1 MISFLRKNLGW
12 ATILILVLLPVARW
26 AVILPLNYRFFD
38 LSAAMTSL
46 GQIAGLV
53 GMAMFSVSLIL
64 GARLK
69 FLDKY
74 FCGLDKVYQ
83 NHHIIG
89 AISFCLILFHPI
101 FLVFRY
107 VQFSLHDAALFFLP
121 SENWARNFGIISLL
135 FMIVLI
141 VITFYIQLK
150 YQRWKLSHKF
160 MVFVFVFAI
169 LHSFYLA
176 SDISRDGI
184 LRIYILGL
192 AAIGLAAGFWRAF
205 ITGGLSKDF
214 DYEVVKLT
222 VLRPDIFAIEMSPK
236 DKAMEFE
243 SGQFIFV
250 SFASWGVS
258 AESHPFSIASAPD
271 AKNLGIVVKAL
282 GDFTGELKNLKVGD
296 KVSIEGPFGRFS
308 YKKAS
313 SKNQIWIAGGIGIT
327 PFLSMA
333 GDLKI
338 DDGYKADLYYGVNAP
353 EEAVFSDALSKI
365 SSANKNFKA
374 INWYSNESG
383 RLNGEIV
390 SELSGGLQDKD
401 IFLCGP
407 PMFMKS
413 LNEQFAKMGINKDR
427 IHWENFNFK

>member
-1 MISFLRKNLGW
+1 MISLLRKNIGW
-12 ATILILVLLPVARW
+12 LTVLFLSFFPVIRW

-38 LSAAMTSL
+38 LSATMTSL

-83 NHHIIG
+83 NHHIVG
-89 AISFCLILFHPI
+89 AVSFSLLLFHPL
-101 FLVFRY
+101 FLVVRHI
-107 VQFSLHDAALFFLP
+107 QISLRDAALFFMP
-121 SENWARNFGIISLL
+121 SRDLAVGYGITSLFL
-135 FMIVLI
+135 MIVLM
-141 VITFYIQLK
+141 VMTFYIQLK

-160 MVFVFVFAI
+160 LVLVFIFAV
-169 LHSFYLA
+169 LHSFYVA
-176 SDISRDGI
+176 SDISRDSI
-184 LRIYILGL
+184 LRVYILGL
-192 AAIGLAAGFWRAF
+192 VAIGLGAGFWRAF
-205 ITGGLSKDF
+205 LHKYFNQNF
-214 DYEVVKLT
+214 DYEIIKINALNSGI
-222 VLRPDIFAIEMSPK
+222 LEIEMAPK
-236 DKAMEFE
+236 DKKIKYEG
-243 SGQFIFV
+243 GQFIFV

-258 AESHPFSIASAPD
+258 AESHPFSISSSPAAE
-271 AKNLGIVVKAL
+271 NLRIAVKAL
-282 GDFTGELKNLKVGD
+282 GDFTTEMKKLKAGD
-296 KVSIEGPFGRFS
+296 KVSVEGPFGGFS
-308 YKKAS
+308 YKNAL

-338 DDGYKADLYYGVNAP
+338 DDGYKVDLYYGVNAP
-353 EEAVFSDALSKI
+353 EEAVFSDALFKT
-365 SSANKNFKA
+365 SSVNKNFKA

-383 RLNGEIV
+383 RLNGEII
-390 SELSGGLQDKD
+390 SELSRGLRDKD

-413 LNEQFAKMGINKDR
+413 LNEQFGKMGIKKNR
-427 IHWENFNFK
+427 IYWENFNFK